1 MPFMQPSDALPE
13 NGLLIPISL
22 GELLDRV
29 SILELKQQRVSD
41 PERRRNVLRELALL
55 TGILEKKDFAISDS
69 ALQPLRAVNSQLW
82 DLENRIRL
90 LDRNGDHGEEFIQVA
105 REIHRLNDIRHQ
117 LKHSINL
124 ACDSWVIEE
133 KEYSPEP

>member
-1 MPFMQPSDALPE
+1 MPFMQQSNALPE
-13 NGLLIPISL
+13 NSLLIPISL

-41 PERRRNVLRELALL
+41 PERRRNVIRELVLL
-55 TGILEKKDFAISDS
+55 TGILEKKGFALSDP

-105 REIHRLNDIRHQ
+105 REIHRLNDIRHE
-117 LKHSINL
+117 LKRNINL
-124 ACDSWVIEE
+124 ACGSWVVEE
-133 KEYSPEP
+133 KEYSPGL

>member
-1 MPFMQPSDALPE
+1 MPFMQQSNALPE
-13 NGLLIPISL
+13 NSLLIPISL
-22 GELLDRV
+22 GELLDRI

-55 TGILEKKDFAISDS
+55 TGILEKKGFVISDP

-82 DLENRIRL
+82 DLENRIRS
-90 LDRNGDHGEEFIQVA
+90 LDRKGDHGEKFIQVA
-105 REIHRLNDIRHQ
+105 REIHHLNDLRHE

-124 ACDSWVIEE
+124 ACGSWVVEE
-133 KEYSPEP
+133 KEYSPEI